1 MTRYFYSNP
10 LAAAWMRLHFD
21 MKFEQ
26 DVRVNF
32 SALAEGSLFFNN
44 YCSDGNE
51 ESPYPDKHYI
61 HPDSLPL
68 LEPRVGDL
76 IYITESKIGTLARLH
91 DGNLKLFT
99 GDWLMKP
106 DHVSI
111 IRRDGKPFFWPESE
125 EE

>member
-1 MTRYFYSNP
+1 MTRYFYSDP
-10 LAAAWMRLHFD
+10 LAAAWMAKHHGMLFCNGDFTLKLTAILDDNFHPI
-21 MKFEQ
+21 KF
-26 DVRVNF
+26 VVH
-32 SALAEGSLFFNN
+32 S
-44 YCSDGNE
+44 
-51 ESPYPDKHYI
+51 
-61 HPDSLPL
+61 DSLPL

-99 GDWLMKP
+99 GDWMIKP
-106 DHVSI
+106 DRVYI